1 MNLSV
6 NLLIVI
12 ITVGVSLLAFRDASL
27 IRRLAMVPPAVK
39 AGQYYRL
46 ITYGFVHGDG
56 MHLAFNMITLFF
68 FGGLTEQLISRI
80 MGVGGYPLFYLAAL
94 LASILPSYLKHRDN
108 PNYLSLGASGAVSA
122 VLFIYVLV
130 APWSMFLVFFL
141 PVPAI
146 VFAVIYVVYS
156 IWMDRRGA
164 DNINHSAHL
173 IGAAFGIVFMLAV
186 EPSLG
191 LQFVERLLSPLA

>member
-1 MNLSV
+1 MDLSI

-12 ITVGVSLLAFRDASL
+12 ITVGISLLAFRDGQL
-27 IRRLAMVPPAVK
+27 IRKLAMVPPAVN

-46 ITYGFVHGDG
+46 VTYGFVHADG
-56 MHLAFNMITLFF
+56 MHLAFNMITLYF
-68 FGGLTEQLISRI
+68 FGGLTERLISQL

-94 LASILPSYLKHRDN
+94 LASILPSFLKHRHDAR
-108 PNYLSLGASGAVSA
+108 YLSLGASGAVSA

-130 APWSMFLVFFL
+130 APWSMILVFFL

-146 VFAVIYVVYS
+146 VFAVIYVIYS
-156 IWMDRRGA
+156 LWMDRRGA

-173 IGAAFGIVFMLAV
+173 IGAAFGVIFVLLIEPKLALV
-186 EPSLG
+186 
-191 LQFVERLLSPLA
+191 FVESLFSPSF